1 MMPTTIRGKIRAGV
15 LAGAVTAGL
24 AAAALAAGTRAEGPG
39 AEGTATPT
47 VTQSVT
53 ATPTPFIPEPTP
65 TPWAPPPPLPRPAGP
80 PAHDWA
86 GFGPVDAEP
95 VRVHTGDGDCL
106 NLRWLPGT
114 AGQPTPRACAPE
126 GTLLWLSGAAVEAD
140 GETWRYA
147 LGMGW
152 VAVRYTVPAPEAP
165 RGFGPFRAATV
176 LGTDDGSWT
185 QAAEVTPDG
194 RVQVR
199 GGGWLPFNAAWAAV
213 RPSPLAPSGRYIAFQ
228 DHFAEPAGGKVADL
242 ATGGR
247 VPLGKAMP
255 LLWGPGDRLAV
266 RLPDAC
272 DACPGAIGWTAPPFD
287 EVTPVPAAVAWN
299 LAWLPDGSGFV
310 TWSAELGLRVVGL
323 DGSER
328 AIPLALGSDEW
339 PGELSVS
346 PSGRRV
352 LAVPFAGPVRVIDLQ
367 TGEVRRIERPQPA
380 IVGGRC
386 GGTPGLTSAWI
397 DDETIAWHEE
407 GLGRE
412 RNGIWV
418 VNLRTGSSQVYPF
431 TDVLEMRPAGG
442 GLLAFT
448 VQGYAPKEGL
458 GPVSW
463 LLDPGRGLAWPATGG
478 MFAAWR

>member
-1 MMPTTIRGKIRAGV
+1 M
-15 LAGAVTAGL
+15 
-24 AAAALAAGTRAEGPG
+24 
-39 AEGTATPT
+39 
-47 VTQSVT
+47 
-53 ATPTPFIPEPTP
+53 
-65 TPWAPPPPLPRPAGP
+65 
-80 PAHDWA
+80 
-86 GFGPVDAEP
+86 
-95 VRVHTGDGDCL
+95 RVHTGDGDCL
-106 NLRWLPGT
+106 NLRYLPGT
-114 AGQPTPRACAPE
+114 SQQPEPRSCAPE
-126 GTLLWLSGAAVEAD
+126 GTLLWLAGAPAEAD

-152 VAVRYTVPAPEAP
+152 VAARYTVPAPEAP
-165 RGFGPFRAATV
+165 RGFGPFRTATV

-185 QAAEVTPDG
+185 QVAEVTGDG

-199 GGGWLPFNAAWAAV
+199 GGGWLPFDGAWAVA
-213 RPSPLAPSGRYIAFQ
+213 RPSPLSPSGRYVAF
-228 DHFAEPAGGKVADL
+228 ANTPEEPVGGEVADL

-247 VPLGKAMP
+247 VQLKAATP

-266 RLPDAC
+266 RFHGPC
-272 DACPGAIGWTAPPFD
+272 EGCPGAIGWTAPPFD
-287 EVTPVPAAVAWN
+287 EVKPVPAAVAWN

-328 AIPLALGSDEW
+328 AIALALGSDEW
-339 PGELSVS
+339 PGELTVS

-352 LAVPFAGPVRVIDLQ
+352 MAASFSGPVRVIDLQ
-367 TGEVRRIERPQPA
+367 TGEVRRIERPKLA

-386 GGTPGLTSAWI
+386 GGAPGLTSAWI

-407 GLGRE
+407 GLGRQ

-418 VNLRTGSSQVYPF
+418 VNLRTGASQVYPF
-431 TDVLEMRPAGG
+431 RDVLEMRPAVG

>member
-1 MMPTTIRGKIRAGV
+1 MGHTTFRGKFRAGV

-39 AEGTATPT
+39 AEATPTPT
-47 VTQSVT
+47 VTATVT
-53 ATPTPFIPEPTP
+53 ATPTPPVPVPTP
-65 TPWAPPPPLPRPAGP
+65 TPWAPSPRPNPPGP
-80 PAHDWA
+80 PADDWA

-95 VRVHTGDGDCL
+95 VRVRTGDGDCL
-106 NLRWLPGT
+106 NLRSLPGT
-114 AGQPTPRACAPE
+114 AGPGPRQCAPE
-126 GTLLWLSGAAVEAD
+126 GTLLWLRGAAVEAD

-152 VAVRYTVPAPEAP
+152 VAVRYTVPAPDAP
-165 RGFGPFRAATV
+165 RGFGPFNTATV

-228 DHFAEPAGGKVADL
+228 DHFDGPAGGEVVDL
-242 ATGGR
+242 ATGER

-310 TWSAELGLRVVGL
+310 TWSAELGLRAVGL

-328 AIPLALGSDEW
+328 SIPLALGSDEW

-367 TGEVRRIERPQPA
+367 TGEVQRIERPQPA

-386 GGTPGLTSAWI
+386 GGSPGLTSAWA
-397 DDETIAWHEE
+397 DDDTVAWHEE
-407 GLGRE
+407 GLDRQ

-418 VNLRTGSSQVYPF
+418 VNLRTGERQVYPF
-431 TDVLEMRPAGG
+431 QAVLELRPAGR

-448 VQGYAPKEGL
+448 AADYSPAERVP
-458 GPVSW
+458 PVSW
-463 LLDPGRGLAWPATGG
+463 LLDPGSGLAWPVTAG

>member
-1 MMPTTIRGKIRAGV
+1 MGHTTFRGKFRAGV

-39 AEGTATPT
+39 AEATPTPT
-47 VTQSVT
+47 VTATVT
-53 ATPTPFIPEPTP
+53 ATPTPPVPVPTP
-65 TPWAPPPPLPRPAGP
+65 TPWAPPPRPNPPGP
-80 PAHDWA
+80 PGDDWA
-86 GFGPVDAEP
+86 GFGPVNAEP
-95 VRVHTGDGDCL
+95 VRVRTGDGDCL
-106 NLRWLPGT
+106 NLRSLPGT
-114 AGQPTPRACAPE
+114 AGPGPRQCAPE
-126 GTLLWLSGAAVEAD
+126 GTLLWLRGAAVEAD

-152 VAVRYTVPAPEAP
+152 VAVRYTVPAPDAP
-165 RGFGPFRAATV
+165 RGFGPFNTATV

-213 RPSPLAPSGRYIAFQ
+213 RPSPLAPSGRYVAFQ
-228 DHFAEPAGGKVADL
+228 DHLAGPAGGEVVDL
-242 ATGGR
+242 ATGER

-310 TWSAELGLRVVGL
+310 TWSAELGLRAVGL

-328 AIPLALGSDEW
+328 SIPLALGSDEW

-367 TGEVRRIERPQPA
+367 TGEVQRIERPQPA
-380 IVGGRC
+380 IVGCRC
-386 GGTPGLTSAWI
+386 CGSPGLTSAWA
-397 DDETIAWHEE
+397 DDDTVSWHEE
-407 GLGRE
+407 GLDRQ

-418 VNLRTGSSQVYPF
+418 VNLRTGERRVYPF
-431 TDVLEMRPAGG
+431 QAVLELRPAGR

-448 VQGYAPKEGL
+448 AADYSPAERVP
-458 GPVSW
+458 PVSW
-463 LLDPGRGLAWPATGG
+463 LLDPGSGLAWPVTAG